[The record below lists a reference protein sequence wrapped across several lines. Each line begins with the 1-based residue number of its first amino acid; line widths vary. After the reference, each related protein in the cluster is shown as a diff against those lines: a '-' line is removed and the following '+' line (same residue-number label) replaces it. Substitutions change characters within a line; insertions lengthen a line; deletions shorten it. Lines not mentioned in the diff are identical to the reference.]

1 MFSIVY
7 ITAGD
12 MEEARKIGR
21 KLVEEQLVACVNL
34 FPITSIFRWQG
45 NIDEA
50 SEVAIIAKTK
60 TGKVKDIEK
69 RVKELHSY
77 DVPCVVS
84 FKIDEGSK
92 DYFNWIGASVE

>member
-12 MEEARKIGR
+12 MEEARKIGK
-21 KLVEEQLVACVNL
+21 KLVEERLVACVNL

-45 NIDEA
+45 SIDEA
-50 SEVAIIAKTK
+50 NEVAIVAKTK
-60 TGKVKDIEK
+60 AGKVKDIEK

-84 FKIDEGSK
+84 FKMDEGSK
-92 DYFNWIGASVE
+92 DYLDWIGESVE